1 MPLAAGGDVQQQPE
15 KQQADVG
22 LVLEQLPQV
31 QLLLARGLPGGLGV
45 GLPGE
50 EGEEHGDKG
59 QQAGHPKGEATPTV
73 GSRKEMRKLPII
85 KRKEPTLRSRP

>member
-1 MPLAAGGDVQQQPE
+1 MPSQLVPMYSRKPE
-15 KQQADVG
+15 NQKADVG

-31 QLLLARGLPGGLGV
+31 QLLLFALFRRPGV

-50 EGEEHGDKG
+50 EGEHDGGHGE
-59 QQAGHPKGEATPTV
+59 QAVSQKVEATPTV
-73 GSRKEMRKLPII
+73 GSRKEMIKLPII